1 MTVLAGPA
9 APPEPVDWAMA
20 GRIAARLAGTDLV
33 HRSYAG
39 AAVRADVTELVE
51 LAAPVVEAATG
62 LALHRPFA
70 TETLT
75 RQEWCERNLVLTR
88 RMLAPLTDR
97 LAARL
102 ARSPAAPVGRR
113 VAAGELGLVLGYASQ
128 RVLGQ
133 YDPFRD
139 SGLGPR
145 PGPGAG
151 DPGGGAGTG
160 AGSGAMYVVAANVVA
175 TEQRLGLPSRAFRL
189 WLVAHEL
196 THRAQFAGVPW
207 LRDHFRGLVDRVV
220 RALDLDPAA
229 VVAAAGRA
237 LRHLRRA
244 EPVPAA
250 GPLGVL
256 VTDTQREALEGIQ
269 ALMALLEGHGNFV
282 MRRVGVALVPG
293 SERVGAALAARRR
306 AGGIQGL
313 VARLA
318 GLEMKLRQYGL
329 GERFCDM
336 VTREAGD
343 AALRWP
349 WAAPGWLPTLAELD
363 DPPRWLRRVDGLP
376 RPPAVP
382 EGPAG

>member
-1 MTVLAGPA
+1 VTVLAGPT

-20 GRIAARLAGTDLV
+20 GRLAARLAGTDLV

-51 LAAPVVEAATG
+51 LAAPVVEAETG
-62 LALHRPFA
+62 LALHRPFPV
-70 TETLT
+70 ETLT
-75 RQEWCERNLVLTR
+75 RREWCERNLVLTR

-139 SGLGPR
+139 TDTGHRSD
-145 PGPGAG
+145 PGAAVDG
-151 DPGGGAGTG
+151 DGAGV
-160 AGSGAMYVVAANVVA
+160 GAMYVVAANVVA

-207 LRDHFRGLVDRVV
+207 LRDHFRELVERVV
-220 RALDLDPAA
+220 RALDLDPGAI
-229 VVAAAGRA
+229 VAAAGRA
-237 LRHLRRA
+237 LRYLRRA
-244 EPVPAA
+244 EPVPES

-282 MRRVGVALVPG
+282 MRRVGAALVPG
-293 SERVGAALAARRR
+293 SERIGAALAARRA

-329 GERFCDM
+329 GERFWDT

-343 AALRWP
+343 AALRRP

-363 DPPRWLRRVDGLP
+363 DPRRWLRRVDSLP
-376 RPPAVP
+376 GPPAVP
-382 EGPAG
+382 GPAR